1 MSQWLL
7 ENLTDDLDKVKDDT
21 VSVSQTNNEVTPV
34 VQHETA
40 WRYGHLWRL
49 YPLCVSVCVLYTTH
63 THTDSGGCIFPA
75 QIRPNI
81 CNRGR

>member
-7 ENLTDDLDKVKDDT
+7 ENLTDDLDKVKDHT

-49 YPLCVSVCVLYTTH
+49 YPLCVSVYVLYT
-63 THTDSGGCIFPA
+63 TDSGGCAFSA
-75 QIRPNI
+75 QTRPNI